1 MELISE
7 MKDILPQDVP
17 TKDVP
22 KLEAEPRPE
31 KR

>member
-1 MELISE
+1 
-7 MKDILPQDVP
+7 MKDILPQDVS